1 MARPEHIVLI
11 TTTLLSANPRL
22 LKEAWALSGQGYRV
36 TVVCCFT
43 KQWAYEADREIL
55 TQAPFKALLV
65 GGTPHQNTLCWHFG
79 RFRRKVCSWFP
90 LLPPCRRRMHAQ
102 AYDEMLAAAVCLD
115 ADLYI
120 AHNPGA
126 LAVAARAAKKRRI
139 PFAFDAEDFHRGE
152 SVIAGQ
158 NRNMKILEDRYL
170 PDASYI
176 TAAST
181 LITHEYAR
189 LFPEKKVVTINNVF
203 CRAIQPAFRTQD
215 SADVLK
221 LFWFSQTVGRDRGIQ
236 EAIHAMNLLPEL
248 NLELTILG
256 YCKEE
261 IKSFFLDQRKVDKHS
276 LNFID
281 PVQPDAIFRLASGHD
296 IGLAL
301 EPAFSKNNDIALSNK
316 IFTYLLSGNV
326 ILASE
331 TTMQN
336 KFMKSHPCIGRTH
349 PIGDVKALATNLNFF
364 YLNRQA
370 LNEARQS
377 AWKLANQHLNWE
389 EEQKILIRLVED
401 TLARKAM

>member
-1 MARPEHIVLI
+1 MTRPEHIVLI

-22 LKEAWALSGQGYRV
+22 LKEAWALAGQGYQV
-36 TVVCCFT
+36 TVVCCYT
-43 KQWAYEADREIL
+43 KRWAFEADREIL
-55 TQAPFKALLV
+55 KEAPFKVILV
-65 GGTPHQNTLCWHFG
+65 GGTPYYNRLRWHFS
-79 RFRRKVCSWFP
+79 RFRRKVCTWFP

-102 AYDEMLAAAVCLD
+102 AYDELLVAAVRLD

-126 LAVAARAAKKRRI
+126 LAVAAQAAKNRRV

-152 SVIAGQ
+152 SVIAR
-158 NRNMKILEDRYL
+158 RNKNIKILEDYYL
-170 PDASYI
+170 PNASYI
-176 TAAST
+176 SAASS
-181 LITHEYAR
+181 LIAHEYAQ

-203 CRAIQPAFRTQD
+203 RSAIQPAFRTHD
-215 SADVLK
+215 SAQPLK

-236 EAIHAMNLLPEL
+236 DAIQAMNLLPEL

-261 IKSFFLDQRKVDKHS
+261 IKSFFLGQRKVDKHR
-276 LNFID
+276 LNFMD
-281 PVQPDAIFRLASGHD
+281 PVQPNAIFHLASGHD

-316 IFTYLLSGNV
+316 IFTYLLSGNA

-331 TTMQN
+331 TTMQK
-336 KFMKSHPCIGRTH
+336 KFIKSHPSIGRTH
-349 PIGDVKALATNLNFF
+349 PVGDVKVLASNLNFF

-370 LNEARQS
+370 LNEARLS
-377 AWKLANQHLNWE
+377 AWKLANEQLNWE
-389 EEQKILIRLVED
+389 QEQKKLIRLVED
-401 TLARKAM
+401 TLARKTL

>member
-1 MARPEHIVLI
+1 MTRLEHIVLI

-22 LKEAWALSGQGYRV
+22 LKEAWALAGQGYRV
-36 TVVCCFT
+36 TVVCCYT
-43 KQWAYEADREIL
+43 KRWAFEADREIL
-55 TQAPFKALLV
+55 KDAPFKAILV
-65 GGTPHQNTLCWHFG
+65 GGTPYQDTLCWHFG
-79 RFRRKVCSWFP
+79 RFRRKVCSWLSF
-90 LLPPCRRRMHAQ
+90 LPPCRPRMHAQ
-102 AYDEMLAAAVCLD
+102 AYDEMLATAVRLD

-126 LAVAARAAKKRRI
+126 LAVASQAAKKRRA

-152 SVIAGQ
+152 SVIAGR
-158 NRNMKILEDRYL
+158 NRNVKILEDRYL
-170 PDASYI
+170 PNASYI
-176 TAAST
+176 SAAST
-181 LITHEYAR
+181 LIAHEYAL
-189 LFPEKKVVTINNVF
+189 LFPEQKVVAINNVF
-203 CRAIQPAFRTQD
+203 SRAIQPAFRTLD
-215 SADVLK
+215 STDALR

-236 EAIHAMNLLPEL
+236 DAIQAMNLLPEL

-256 YCKEE
+256 YCKAE
-261 IKSFFLDQRKVDKHS
+261 IKSFFLGQRKVDKHR

-316 IFTYLLSGNV
+316 IFTYLLSGNA

-331 TTMQN
+331 TAMQK
-336 KFMKSHPCIGRTH
+336 KFMKNYPCIGRTH
-349 PIGDVKALATNLNFF
+349 PVGDVNAMASNLNFY

-370 LNEARQS
+370 LNESRQS

-401 TLARKAM
+401 TLAPKAL

>member
-1 MARPEHIVLI
+1 MTRPEHILLI

-22 LKEAWALSGQGYRV
+22 LKEAWALAGQGYRV
-36 TVVCCFT
+36 TVVYCYT
-43 KQWAYEADREIL
+43 KRWAFEADREIL
-55 TQAPFKALLV
+55 TQAPFKAILV
-65 GGTPHQNTLCWHFG
+65 GGTPHQNPLCWYFG

-102 AYDEMLAAAVCLD
+102 AYDEMLAAAVRLD
-115 ADLYI
+115 AELYI

-126 LAVAARAAKKRRI
+126 LAVAATAAKKRQA

-152 SVIAGQ
+152 SIIAGR
-158 NRNMKILEDRYL
+158 NRNIKSLEDRYL
-170 PDASYI
+170 PKASYI
-176 TAAST
+176 SAAST
-181 LITHEYAR
+181 LIAHEYAQ
-189 LFPEKKVVTINNVF
+189 LFPEKKVVAINNVF
-203 CRAIQPAFRTQD
+203 CRATQPAFRTHD
-215 SADVLK
+215 STDALK

-236 EAIHAMNLLPEL
+236 DAIQAMNLLPEL

-261 IKSFFLDQRKVDKHS
+261 IKSFFLGQRKADKHR
-276 LNFID
+276 LNFIA

-331 TTMQN
+331 TAMQK
-336 KFMKSHPCIGRTH
+336 KFMENYPGIGRTH
-349 PIGDVKALATNLNFF
+349 PIGDIDMLASNLKFF
-364 YLNRQA
+364 YLNRPA
-370 LNEARQS
+370 LNEARKS
-377 AWKLANQHLNWE
+377 AWKLAHEKLNWE
-389 EEQKILIRLVED
+389 EEKK
-401 TLARKAM
+401 TLLETIQDVLG